1 MVKSMGTFK
10 DTFKAEMEAQ
20 KEERR
25 KEKEARKKANE
36 AKGPLIDRI
45 AMHAKNFGIGGVY
58 SVIYL
63 VVVYCIVMFGTL
75 YLPAL
80 LNVIIGYFN
89 ASTALVIAVDDACL
103 FFTAWM
109 FVISFVIVRSITRMY
124 IRSIKKLFKGDST
137 EDAGK

>member
-25 KEKEARKKANE
+25 KAKEARKKANE
-36 AKGPLIDRI
+36 AKGPLLDRI
-45 AMHAKNFGIGGVY
+45 VLHTRNFGIGGIY
-58 SVIYL
+58 SALYL
-63 VVVYCIVMFGTL
+63 VAVYCVVMFGTL

-89 ASTALVIAVDDACL
+89 ANTTLIIAVDDACL

-109 FVISFVIVRSITRMY
+109 FVISFVIIRTITRVY
-124 IRSIKKLFKGDST
+124 TRGIKKLFKGDST